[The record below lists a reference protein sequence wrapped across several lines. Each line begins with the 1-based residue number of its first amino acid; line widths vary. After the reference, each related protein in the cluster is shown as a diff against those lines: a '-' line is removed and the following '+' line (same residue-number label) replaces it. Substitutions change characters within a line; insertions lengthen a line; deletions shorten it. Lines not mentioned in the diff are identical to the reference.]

1 MSNISLPPYVSKRLG
16 VFLVAMALAET
27 ARTMT
32 AIQIPVYLRSLGA
45 DVGQIGLFFTLSGVL
60 VLAMGLMGGWL
71 SDALGRLR
79 ALALGSAAGVFSYA
93 AFALVHTWWL
103 ALIGAGFLAVSVALT
118 WPSYKAYVADY
129 SSEKYRG
136 RVFGLSESAVNMA
149 WIFGAPVGGFLAQQL
164 GFRFMFVGAA
174 MLFALAADVF
184 LVLDHLSRR
193 SAASTA
199 RPAPTLASMRTS
211 LVKMAALVFS
221 GGLVT
226 WLLITDGVRDV
237 AFRLSF
243 DLMPV
248 YLTDVGGLTSQQIGL
263 LDGLFGIVLV
273 AFGFPAGWF
282 ADKTSDR
289 VGLISGLIMV
299 LSSRLTFAFA
309 SGFWGFTLS
318 WSMLAIGV
326 ALMDPPIQSLIS
338 KGVPQSLRGIS
349 YALVTTSIG
358 IVSLPSPWIGG
369 QLWNM
374 FGPQAPFLFTVALG
388 SLAIIPAWFK
398 LVVPKGVA
406 DEVDTELDAA
416 PAD

>member
-93 AFALVHTWWL
+93 AFALARTWWL

-118 WPSYKAYVADY
+118 WPSYKAYVADF

>member
-93 AFALVHTWWL
+93 AFALVRTWWL

-118 WPSYKAYVADY
+118 WPSYKAYVADF

>member
-1 MSNISLPPYVSKRLG
+1 MNNISLPPFVSKRLG
-16 VFLVAMALAET
+16 VFLAAMALAET
-27 ARTMT
+27 AKTMT
-32 AIQIPVYLRSLGA
+32 AIQIPVFLLSLGA

-60 VLAMGLMGGWL
+60 ILLLGIMGGWL

-79 ALALGSAAGVFSYA
+79 ALALGSAAGVLSYA
-93 AFALVHTWWL
+93 AYALAQTWPA

-118 WPSYKAYVADY
+118 WPSYKAFVADY
-129 SSEKYRG
+129 TSEKYRG
-136 RVFGLSESAVNMA
+136 RVFGLSETAVNVA
-149 WIFGAPVGGFLAQQL
+149 WIIGAPIGGFLAQQL

-174 MLFALAADVF
+174 LLFALAADVF
-184 LVLDHLSRR
+184 LVLDHLSR
-193 SAASTA
+193 ASIKATA
-199 RPAPTLASMRTS
+199 RPAPTVAAMRSS
-211 LVKMAALVFS
+211 LLKMAALVFS

-248 YLTDVGGLTSQQIGL
+248 YLSDIGGLTSQQIGL
-263 LDGLFGIVLV
+263 LDGFFGIVLV
-273 AFGFPAGWF
+273 AFSFPAGWY

-289 VGLISGLIMV
+289 LGLISGLIMV
-299 LSSRLTFAFA
+299 LASRLTFAFA
-309 SGFWGFTLS
+309 SGFWGFSLS
-318 WSMLAIGV
+318 WSMLAVGV
-326 ALMDPPIQSLIS
+326 AFMDPPIQSLIS

-349 YALVTTSIG
+349 YALITTSIG

-369 QLWNM
+369 QLWKI
-374 FGPQAPFLFTVALG
+374 FGPRAPFLFTVAIG
-388 SLAIIPAWFK
+388 SLAIIPAWFR

-406 DEVDTELDAA
+406 ESIEAELEAA